1 MSVCNKSVIM
11 LVEDNEDHL
20 ELTISALKEA
30 NMKNNI
36 VALKDGREAIAY
48 LKGEGEYSNRKAHP
62 LPMLIL
68 LDLKMPRVGGKEV
81 LKVIKGDERLRTIP
95 VVMLTSSAM
104 GKDIEECYDLGANS
118 YIIKPVSFG
127 DFVEKV
133 KSIPLYWLLINSLPE
148 VNA

>member
-1 MSVCNKSVIM
+1 MSVCNKNIIM

-30 NMKNNI
+30 NIKNNI

-81 LKVIKGDERLRTIP
+81 LREIKSDDTLKTIP

-104 GKDIEECYDLGANS
+104 ESDIEECYELGANS
-118 YIIKPVSFG
+118 YITKPISFG

-133 KSIPLYWLLINSLPE
+133 KSIPLYWLLVNSLPE
-148 VNA
+148 VPA

>member
-1 MSVCNKSVIM
+1 MSVSSKNIIM

-104 GKDIEECYDLGANS
+104 EKDIEDCYDLGANS
-118 YIIKPVSFG
+118 YIVKPVSFG

>member
-1 MSVCNKSVIM
+1 MSVCNKNIIM
-11 LVEDNEDHL
+11 LVEDNKDHL
-20 ELTISALKEA
+20 ELTVSALKEA
-30 NMKNNI
+30 NIKNNI

-68 LDLKMPRVGGKEV
+68 LDLKMPHVGGKEV

-118 YIIKPVSFG
+118 YIVKPVSFG

>member
-1 MSVCNKSVIM
+1 MSVCNKNIIM
-11 LVEDNEDHL
+11 LVEDNKDHL
-20 ELTISALKEA
+20 ELTVSALKEA
-30 NMKNNI
+30 NIKNNI

-118 YIIKPVSFG
+118 YIVKPVSFG

>member
-1 MSVCNKSVIM
+1 MSVCNKNIIM
-11 LVEDNEDHL
+11 LVEDNKDHL
-20 ELTISALKEA
+20 ELTVSALKEA
-30 NMKNNI
+30 NIKNNI